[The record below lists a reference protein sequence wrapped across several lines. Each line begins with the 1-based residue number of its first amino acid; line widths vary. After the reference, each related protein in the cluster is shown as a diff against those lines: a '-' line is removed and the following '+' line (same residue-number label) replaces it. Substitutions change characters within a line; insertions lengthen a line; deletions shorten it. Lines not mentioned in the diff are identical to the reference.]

1 MSSSLESSFFRYTN
15 FKILHKILIPRGETM
30 FNFKKRQSNIKS
42 NQQPNKRILKS
53 NKKVIYLAGGCFW
66 GVENY
71 FKKLPGVYETEVGY
85 ANGKTDDTS
94 YENVAS
100 TDHAETVKV
109 CYDKSIISLEEILLH
124 YFRII
129 DPLSVNRQGN
139 DIGRQ
144 YRTGVYYEDD
154 SASAQSPNSATDFGS
169 AQSPNSTTDSA
180 SAQSFNSASDTASA
194 NDSSSA
200 SDSDSDLKIIDKI
213 FAYEEELHGP
223 IAVEKSA
230 LKNFIKAEDYHQDYL
245 DKNPGGYCHIDISLS
260 SKPLFSE
267 KYTMPSDDELIDMLD
282 NTAYNVMRKSD
293 TEAPGSSP
301 LNEEFRH
308 GIYVDKIT
316 GEPLFCSTDKFNA
329 GCGWPS
335 FSKPITTDKL
345 TEHVDTSHMM
355 VRTEVVSKNSNSH
368 LGHVFDDGPIEKG
381 GLRYCI
387 NGAALRFVPYEK
399 MDEEGYSD
407 YKIFCCE

>member
-1 MSSSLESSFFRYTN
+1 MSSSLESSFFRYTK

-42 NQQPNKRILKS
+42 NQQPNKRVLKS

-66 GVENY
+66 GVEGY

-85 ANGKTDDTS
+85 ANGKTDNTDYS
-94 YENVAS
+94 KISA

-129 DPLSVNRQGN
+129 DPLSINRQGN

-154 SASAQSPNSATDFGS
+154 FDP
-169 AQSPNSTTDSA
+169 
-180 SAQSFNSASDTASA
+180 AQSFNSASDTASA
-194 NDSSSA
+194 NDPSSA

-267 KYTMPSDDELIDMLD
+267 NYPMPSDDELMDMLD
-282 NTAYNVMRKSD
+282 NTAYNVMRKSS
-293 TEAPGSSP
+293 TEAPSSSP

-316 GEPLFCSTDKFNA
+316 GEPLFCSADKFNA

-399 MDEEGYSD
+399 MDEEGYGD

>member
-1 MSSSLESSFFRYTN
+1 MSSSLESSFFRYTK

-42 NQQPNKRILKS
+42 NQQPNKRVLKS

-66 GVENY
+66 GVEGY

-85 ANGKTDDTS
+85 ANGKTDSTDYS
-94 YENVAS
+94 KISA

-109 CYDKSIISLEEILLH
+109 CYDKSRISLEEILLH

-154 SASAQSPNSATDFGS
+154 FGS
-169 AQSPNSTTDSA
+169 AQSFNSA
-180 SAQSFNSASDTASA
+180 SDIASANDSSSASDTASA

-200 SDSDSDLKIIDKI
+200 SDSDSDPKIIDKI

-267 KYTMPSDDELIDMLD
+267 KYTMPSDD
-282 NTAYNVMRKSD
+282 
-293 TEAPGSSP
+293 
-301 LNEEFRH
+301 
-308 GIYVDKIT
+308 
-316 GEPLFCSTDKFNA
+316 
-329 GCGWPS
+329 
-335 FSKPITTDKL
+335 KL
-345 TEHVDTSHMM
+345 
-355 VRTEVVSKNSNSH
+355 R
-368 LGHVFDDGPIEKG
+368 
-381 GLRYCI
+381 
-387 NGAALRFVPYEK
+387 
-399 MDEEGYSD
+399 
-407 YKIFCCE
+407 

>member
-1 MSSSLESSFFRYTN
+1 MLN
-15 FKILHKILIPRGETM
+15 FKNQK
-30 FNFKKRQSNIKS
+30 SNQLS
-42 NQQPNKRILKS
+42 NQQPSKKVLNT

-66 GVENY
+66 GVEGY
-71 FKKLPGVYETEVGY
+71 FKKLPGIYETEVGY
-85 ANGKTDDTS
+85 ANGKTDNTDYS
-94 YENVAS
+94 KISV

-109 CYDKSIISLEEILLH
+109 CYDKSVISLEEILLH

-144 YRTGVYYEDD
+144 YRTGVYYQD
-154 SASAQSPNSATDFGS
+154 NSGS
-169 AQSPNSTTDSA
+169 ANN
-180 SAQSFNSASDTASA
+180 FNTSNAPESA
-194 NDSSSA
+194 NND
-200 SDSDSDLKIIDKI
+200 DLKIIDKI
-213 FAYEEELHGP
+213 FAYEEDLHGP

-260 SKPLFSE
+260 SKPLFNE
-267 KYTMPSDDELIDMLD
+267 RYTMPSDNKLKEILD
-282 NTAYNVMRKSD
+282 NTSYSVMRRSA
-293 TEAPGSSP
+293 TEAPGTSP
-301 LNEEFRH
+301 LNKEFRP

-316 GEPLFCSTDKFNA
+316 GEPLFCSSDKFDA

-387 NGAALRFVPYEK
+387 NGAALRFIPLEK
-399 MDEEGYSD
+399 MDEEGYGD

>member
-1 MSSSLESSFFRYTN
+1 MLN
-15 FKILHKILIPRGETM
+15 FK
-30 FNFKKRQSNIKS
+30 NQKS
-42 NQQPNKRILKS
+42 NQLSNKQPSKKVLNT

-66 GVENY
+66 GVEGY

-85 ANGKTDDTS
+85 ANGKTDNTDYS
-94 YENVAS
+94 KISV

-109 CYDKSIISLEEILLH
+109 CYDKSVISLEEILLH

-144 YRTGVYYEDD
+144 YRTGVYYVDKAD
-154 SASAQSPNSATDFGS
+154 SAKNSDTS
-169 AQSPNSTTDSA
+169 NSSDSA
-180 SAQSFNSASDTASA
+180 N
-194 NDSSSA
+194 ND
-200 SDSDSDLKIIDKI
+200 DLKIIAKI
-213 FAYEEELHGP
+213 FAYEEDLHGP

-260 SKPLFSE
+260 SKPLFNE
-267 KYTMPSDDELIDMLD
+267 KYTMPSDNKLKEILD
-282 NTAYNVMRKSD
+282 NTSYSVMRRSA
-293 TEAPGSSP
+293 TEAPGSSS
-301 LNEEFRH
+301 LNDEFRP

-316 GEPLFCSTDKFNA
+316 GEPLFCSTDKFDV

-368 LGHVFDDGPIEKG
+368 LGHVFDDGPIDKG

-387 NGAALRFVPYEK
+387 NGAALRFIPFEK
-399 MDEEGYSD
+399 MDEEGYGD
-407 YKIFCCE
+407 YKIFCLE

>member
-1 MSSSLESSFFRYTN
+1 MLN
-15 FKILHKILIPRGETM
+15 FK
-30 FNFKKRQSNIKS
+30 
-42 NQQPNKRILKS
+42 NQQPSKKVLSS

-66 GVENY
+66 GVEDY
-71 FKKLPGVYETEVGY
+71 FKKLLGVYETEVGY
-85 ANGKTDDTS
+85 ANGKTDDTD
-94 YENVAS
+94 YANVAA

-109 CYDKSIISLEEILLH
+109 CYDKSVISLKEILLH

-144 YRTGVYYEDD
+144 YRTGVYYIDDDD
-154 SASAQSPNSATDFGS
+154 S
-169 AQSPNSTTDSA
+169 
-180 SAQSFNSASDTASA
+180 
-194 NDSSSA
+194 
-200 SDSDSDLKIIDKI
+200 KIIDKV
-213 FAYEEELHGP
+213 FDYEEELHGP

-260 SKPLFSE
+260 SKSLFNE
-267 KYTMPSDDELIDMLD
+267 KYAMPSDDKLKEILD
-282 NTAYNVMRKSD
+282 QTSYNVMRKAA
-293 TEAPGSSP
+293 TEAPGTSP
-301 LNEEFRH
+301 LNNENRP

-316 GEPLFCSTDKFNA
+316 GEPLFCSSDKFDA

-335 FSKPITTDKL
+335 FSKPITSDKL
-345 TEHVDTSHMM
+345 VEHVDTSHMM
-355 VRTEVVSKNSNSH
+355 VRTEVVTKNSNSH

-387 NGAALRFVPYEK
+387 NGAALRFIPLEE
-399 MDEEGYSD
+399 MDEEDYGD

>member
-1 MSSSLESSFFRYTN
+1 MLN
-15 FKILHKILIPRGETM
+15 HK
-30 FNFKKRQSNIKS
+30 NQKS
-42 NQQPNKRILKS
+42 NHLSDQQPSKKVLS
-53 NKKVIYLAGGCFW
+53 TNKKVIYLAGGCFW
-66 GVENY
+66 GVESY
-71 FKKLPGVYETEVGY
+71 FKNLPGVYETEVGY
-85 ANGKTDDTS
+85 ANGKTIDTD
-94 YENVAS
+94 YANVAA

-109 CYDKSIISLEEILLH
+109 CYDKSRISLEEILLH

-144 YRTGVYYEDD
+144 YRTGVYYISNSD
-154 SASAQSPNSATDFGS
+154 SITSSDFANNSCSSCGSKSANNSCSSCGSIYSNGYESATDD
-169 AQSPNSTTDSA
+169 DS
-180 SAQSFNSASDTASA
+180 
-194 NDSSSA
+194 
-200 SDSDSDLKIIDKI
+200 KIIDKI
-213 FAYEEELHGP
+213 FSYEEKLHGP
-223 IAVEKSA
+223 IAVEKSI
-230 LKNFIKAEDYHQDYL
+230 LKNFIKAEEYHQDYL

-260 SKPLFSE
+260 SKPLFNE
-267 KYTMPSDDELIDMLD
+267 KYPIPSEDQLKEMLD
-282 NTAYNVMRKSD
+282 PVSYKVMRKAA
-293 TEAPGSSP
+293 TEAPGTSP
-301 LNEEFRH
+301 LNDEFRP

-316 GEPLFCSTDKFNA
+316 GEPLFCSADKFDA

-345 TEHVDTSHMM
+345 MEHVDTSHMM

-387 NGAALRFVPYEK
+387 NGAALRFIPLEK

-407 YKIFCCE
+407 YKVFCCK

>member
-1 MSSSLESSFFRYTN
+1 MLN
-15 FKILHKILIPRGETM
+15 HK
-30 FNFKKRQSNIKS
+30 NQKS
-42 NQQPNKRILKS
+42 KQLSDQQPSKKVLSS

-109 CYDKSIISLEEILLH
+109 CYDKSVISLEEILLH

-144 YRTGVYYEDD
+144 YRTGVYY
-154 SASAQSPNSATDFGS
+154 TD
-169 AQSPNSTTDSA
+169 
-180 SAQSFNSASDTASA
+180 
-194 NDSSSA
+194 
-200 SDSDSDLKIIDKI
+200 DSDSKIIDKI
-213 FAYEEELHGP
+213 FHYEEELHGP
-223 IAVEKSA
+223 IAVKKSN

-260 SKPLFSE
+260 SKPLFNE
-267 KYTMPSDDELIDMLD
+267 KYTMPSDDKLREMLD
-282 NTAYNVMRKSD
+282 QTSYNVMRNAA
-293 TEAPGSSP
+293 TEAPGSSS
-301 LNEEFRH
+301 LNDEFRP

-316 GEPLFCSTDKFNA
+316 GEPLFCSADKFDA

-368 LGHVFDDGPIEKG
+368 LGHVFDDGPIDKG

-387 NGAALRFVPYEK
+387 NGAALRFIPFEK
-399 MDEEGYSD
+399 IDEEGYGD
-407 YKIFCCE
+407 YKIFCLE

>member
-1 MSSSLESSFFRYTN
+1 MLN
-15 FKILHKILIPRGETM
+15 FKNHKSKQLSYQKPI
-30 FNFKKRQSNIKS
+30 KRV
-42 NQQPNKRILKS
+42 LKS

-66 GVENY
+66 GVEGY

-85 ANGKTDDTS
+85 ANGKTDNTDYS
-94 YENVAS
+94 KISA

-109 CYDKSIISLEEILLH
+109 CYDKSRISLEEILLH

-129 DPLSVNRQGN
+129 DPLSVNKQGN

-154 SASAQSPNSATDFGS
+154 FG
-169 AQSPNSTTDSA
+169 

-200 SDSDSDLKIIDKI
+200 SDSGSDLKIIDKI

-267 KYTMPSDDELIDMLD
+267 KYTMPSDDKLRDMLD
-282 NTAYNVMRKSD
+282 NTAYNVMRKSG
-293 TEAPGSSP
+293 TEAPGSSS
-301 LNEEFRH
+301 LNNEFRP

-316 GEPLFCSTDKFNA
+316 GEPLFCSADKFNA

-335 FSKPITTDKL
+335 FSKPITTGKL

-387 NGAALRFVPYEK
+387 NGVALRFIPYEK
-399 MDEEGYSD
+399 MDEEGYGD

>member
-1 MSSSLESSFFRYTN
+1 MLN
-15 FKILHKILIPRGETM
+15 HK
-30 FNFKKRQSNIKS
+30 NQKS
-42 NQQPNKRILKS
+42 KQLSDQQPSKKVLSS

-109 CYDKSIISLEEILLH
+109 CYDKSVISLEEILLH

-144 YRTGVYYEDD
+144 YRTGVYY
-154 SASAQSPNSATDFGS
+154 TD
-169 AQSPNSTTDSA
+169 
-180 SAQSFNSASDTASA
+180 
-194 NDSSSA
+194 
-200 SDSDSDLKIIDKI
+200 DSDSKIIDKI
-213 FAYEEELHGP
+213 FHYEEELHGP
-223 IAVEKSA
+223 IAVKKSN

-260 SKPLFSE
+260 SKPLFNE
-267 KYTMPSDDELIDMLD
+267 KCTMPSDDKLREMLD
-282 NTAYNVMRKSD
+282 QTSYNVMRNAA
-293 TEAPGSSP
+293 TEAPGSSS
-301 LNEEFRH
+301 LNDEFRP

-316 GEPLFCSTDKFNA
+316 GEPLFCSADKFDA

-335 FSKPITTDKL
+335 FSKPITTEKL
-345 TEHVDTSHMM
+345 TEHIDTSHMM

-368 LGHVFDDGPIEKG
+368 LGHVFDDGPIDKG

-387 NGAALRFVPYEK
+387 NGAALRFIPFEK
-399 MDEEGYSD
+399 MDQEGYGN
-407 YKIFCCE
+407 YKIFCLE

>member
-1 MSSSLESSFFRYTN
+1 MLN
-15 FKILHKILIPRGETM
+15 HK
-30 FNFKKRQSNIKS
+30 NQKS
-42 NQQPNKRILKS
+42 KQLSDQQPSKKVLNT

-66 GVENY
+66 GVEGY

-144 YRTGVYYEDD
+144 YRTGVYY
-154 SASAQSPNSATDFGS
+154 TD
-169 AQSPNSTTDSA
+169 
-180 SAQSFNSASDTASA
+180 
-194 NDSSSA
+194 
-200 SDSDSDLKIIDKI
+200 DSDSKIIDKI
-213 FAYEEELHGP
+213 FHYEEDLHGP

-260 SKPLFSE
+260 SKPLFNE
-267 KYTMPSDDELIDMLD
+267 KYTMPSDNKLKEILD
-282 NTAYNVMRKSD
+282 RTSYNVMRKSD
-293 TEAPGSSP
+293 TESPGSSP
-301 LNEEFRH
+301 LNNEFRP

-316 GEPLFCSTDKFNA
+316 GEPLFCSTDKFDA

-368 LGHVFDDGPIEKG
+368 LGHVFDDGPIDKG

-387 NGAALRFVPYEK
+387 NGAALRFIPFEK
-399 MDEEGYSD
+399 MDKEGYGD

>member
-1 MSSSLESSFFRYTN
+1 MLN
-15 FKILHKILIPRGETM
+15 FKNHKSKQL
-30 FNFKKRQSNIKS
+30 SD
-42 NQQPNKRILKS
+42 QQPSKKVLNF

-66 GVENY
+66 GVEGY

-85 ANGKTDDTS
+85 ANGKTDNTDYS
-94 YENVAS
+94 KISS

-109 CYDKSIISLEEILLH
+109 CYDKSVISLEEILLH

-144 YRTGVYYEDD
+144 YRTGVYYVDKSGSTNNPDTSNGSGSANNSGHKCDDD
-154 SASAQSPNSATDFGS
+154 SKT
-169 AQSPNSTTDSA
+169 
-180 SAQSFNSASDTASA
+180 
-194 NDSSSA
+194 
-200 SDSDSDLKIIDKI
+200 IDKI
-213 FAYEEELHGP
+213 FSYEEKLHGP

-260 SKPLFSE
+260 SKPLFNEEYPLPSE
-267 KYTMPSDDELIDMLD
+267 DKLREILD
-282 NTAYNVMRKSD
+282 RTSYNVMRNAS
-293 TEAPGSSP
+293 TEAPGTSP
-301 LNEEFRH
+301 LNNEFRP

-316 GEPLFCSTDKFNA
+316 GEPLFCSADKFDA

-335 FSKPITTDKL
+335 FSKPITTEKL
-345 TEHVDTSHMM
+345 TEHIDTSHMM

-368 LGHVFDDGPIEKG
+368 LGHVFDDGPIDKG

-387 NGAALRFVPYEK
+387 NGVALRFIPFEK
-399 MDEEGYSD
+399 MDEEGYGD
-407 YKIFCCE
+407 YKIFCLE

>member
-1 MSSSLESSFFRYTN
+1 MILRGEIMLN
-15 FKILHKILIPRGETM
+15 FKNQKSILL
-30 FNFKKRQSNIKS
+30 SD
-42 NQQPNKRILKS
+42 QQPSKKVLSS

-66 GVENY
+66 GVEGY

-85 ANGKTDDTS
+85 ANGKTDDTD
-94 YENVAS
+94 YANVAA

-109 CYDKSIISLEEILLH
+109 CYDKSRISLEEILSH

-144 YRTGVYYEDD
+144 YRTGVYYIDDDD
-154 SASAQSPNSATDFGS
+154 S
-169 AQSPNSTTDSA
+169 
-180 SAQSFNSASDTASA
+180 
-194 NDSSSA
+194 
-200 SDSDSDLKIIDKI
+200 KIIDKV
-213 FAYEEELHGP
+213 FNYEKKLHGP

-230 LKNFIKAEDYHQDYL
+230 LKNFINAEDYHQDYL
-245 DKNPGGYCHIDISLS
+245 DKNPGGYCHIDLSLS
-260 SKPLFSE
+260 SKPLFDE
-267 KYTMPSDDELIDMLD
+267 KYAMPSDDKLKEILD
-282 NTAYNVMRKSD
+282 QTSYNVMRKSA
-293 TEAPGSSP
+293 TEAPGTSP
-301 LNEEFRH
+301 LNNENRP

-316 GEPLFCSTDKFNA
+316 GEPLFCSSDKFDA

-335 FSKPITTDKL
+335 FSKPITSDKL
-345 TEHVDTSHMM
+345 VEQVDTSHMM
-355 VRTEVVSKNSNSH
+355 VRTEVVTKNSNSH

-387 NGAALRFVPYEK
+387 NGTALRFIPLEK
-399 MDEEGYSD
+399 MDEEGYGD

>member
-1 MSSSLESSFFRYTN
+1 MLN
-15 FKILHKILIPRGETM
+15 FKNHKSKQL
-30 FNFKKRQSNIKS
+30 SD
-42 NQQPNKRILKS
+42 QQPSKKVLNF

-66 GVENY
+66 GVEGY

-85 ANGKTDDTS
+85 ANGKTDDTD
-94 YENVAS
+94 YANVAA

-109 CYDKSIISLEEILLH
+109 CYDKSVISLEEILLH

-144 YRTGVYYEDD
+144 YRTGVYY
-154 SASAQSPNSATDFGS
+154 TD
-169 AQSPNSTTDSA
+169 
-180 SAQSFNSASDTASA
+180 
-194 NDSSSA
+194 
-200 SDSDSDLKIIDKI
+200 DSDSKIIDKI
-213 FAYEEELHGP
+213 FAYEEGLHGP

-245 DKNPGGYCHIDISLS
+245 GKNPGGYCHIDISLS
-260 SKPLFSE
+260 SKPLFNKE
-267 KYTMPSDDELIDMLD
+267 YTMPSDDKLKEILD
-282 NTAYNVMRKSD
+282 RTSYNVMRKSD
-293 TEAPGSSP
+293 TESSGSSP
-301 LNEEFRH
+301 LNNEFRP

-316 GEPLFCSTDKFNA
+316 GEPLFCSTDKFDA

-335 FSKPITTDKL
+335 FSKPITTGKL

-355 VRTEVVSKNSNSH
+355 VRTEVVSKNSDSH
-368 LGHVFDDGPIEKG
+368 LGHVFDDGPIEQG

-387 NGAALRFVPYEK
+387 NGAALRFIPFEK
-399 MDEEGYSD
+399 MDKEGYGD

>member
-1 MSSSLESSFFRYTN
+1 MSSSLESSFFRYTK

-42 NQQPNKRILKS
+42 NQQPNKRVLKS

-66 GVENY
+66 GVEGY

-85 ANGKTDDTS
+85 ANGKTDNTDYS
-94 YENVAS
+94 KISA

-129 DPLSVNRQGN
+129 DPLSINRQGN

-154 SASAQSPNSATDFGS
+154 FDP
-169 AQSPNSTTDSA
+169 
-180 SAQSFNSASDTASA
+180 AQSFNSASDTASA
-194 NDSSSA
+194 NDPSSA

-399 MDEEGYSD
+399 MDEEGYGD

>member
-1 MSSSLESSFFRYTN
+1 MLN
-15 FKILHKILIPRGETM
+15 FK
-30 FNFKKRQSNIKS
+30 NQKS
-42 NQQPNKRILKS
+42 KLLSDQQPSKKVLSS

-66 GVENY
+66 GVEGY

-85 ANGKTDDTS
+85 ANGKTDDTD
-94 YENVAS
+94 YANVAA

-109 CYDKSIISLEEILLH
+109 CYDKSVISLKEILLH

-144 YRTGVYYEDD
+144 YRTGVYYIDD
-154 SASAQSPNSATDFGS
+154 
-169 AQSPNSTTDSA
+169 
-180 SAQSFNSASDTASA
+180 
-194 NDSSSA
+194 NDS
-200 SDSDSDLKIIDKI
+200 KIIDKV
-213 FAYEEELHGP
+213 FDYEEELHGP

-245 DKNPGGYCHIDISLS
+245 DKNPAGYCHIDLSLS
-260 SKPLFSE
+260 SKPLFDE
-267 KYTMPSDDELIDMLD
+267 KYAMPSDDRLKEILD
-282 NTAYNVMRKSD
+282 QTSYNVMRKAS
-293 TEAPGSSP
+293 TEAPGTSP
-301 LNEEFRH
+301 LNNENRP

-316 GEPLFCSTDKFNA
+316 GEPLFCSSDKFDA

-335 FSKPITTDKL
+335 FSKPITSDKL
-345 TEHVDTSHMM
+345 VEHVDTSHMM
-355 VRTEVVSKNSNSH
+355 VRTEVVTKNSNSH

-387 NGAALRFVPYEK
+387 NGAALNFIPLEK
-399 MDEEGYSD
+399 MDEEGYGD

>member
-1 MSSSLESSFFRYTN
+1 MLN
-15 FKILHKILIPRGETM
+15 FKNHKSKQLSDQKPS
-30 FNFKKRQSNIKS
+30 KKVLS
-42 NQQPNKRILKS
+42 S

-66 GVENY
+66 GVEGY
-71 FKKLPGVYETEVGY
+71 FKKLHGVYETEVGY
-85 ANGKTDDTS
+85 ANGKTDNTD
-94 YENVAS
+94 YANVAA
-100 TDHAETVKV
+100 TDHAETVRV
-109 CYDKSIISLEEILLH
+109 CYDKSVISLEEILLH

-144 YRTGVYYEDD
+144 YRTGVYY
-154 SASAQSPNSATDFGS
+154 TD
-169 AQSPNSTTDSA
+169 
-180 SAQSFNSASDTASA
+180 
-194 NDSSSA
+194 
-200 SDSDSDLKIIDKI
+200 DSDSKIIDKI
-213 FAYEEELHGP
+213 FHYEEELHGP
-223 IAVEKSA
+223 IAVKKST

-260 SKPLFSE
+260 SKPLFNEEYPLPSE
-267 KYTMPSDDELIDMLD
+267 DKLREILD
-282 NTAYNVMRKSD
+282 RTSYNVMRKAT
-293 TEAPGSSP
+293 TEAPGTSP
-301 LNEEFRH
+301 LNDEFRP

-316 GEPLFCSTDKFNA
+316 GEPLFCSTDKFDA

-368 LGHVFDDGPIEKG
+368 LGHVFDDGPIDKG

-387 NGAALRFVPYEK
+387 NGAALRFIPFEK
-399 MDEEGYSD
+399 MDEEGYGD
-407 YKIFCCE
+407 YKIFCLE

>member
-1 MSSSLESSFFRYTN
+1 MLN
-15 FKILHKILIPRGETM
+15 HKNQKSKQLSDQKPS
-30 FNFKKRQSNIKS
+30 KKVLS
-42 NQQPNKRILKS
+42 S

-66 GVENY
+66 GVEGY
-71 FKKLPGVYETEVGY
+71 FKKLHGVYETEVGY

-129 DPLSVNRQGN
+129 DPLSINRQGN

-144 YRTGVYYEDD
+144 YRTGVYYVDKAD
-154 SASAQSPNSATDFGS
+154 SAKNSDTS
-169 AQSPNSTTDSA
+169 NSSDSA
-180 SAQSFNSASDTASA
+180 N
-194 NDSSSA
+194 ND
-200 SDSDSDLKIIDKI
+200 DLKIIAKI
-213 FAYEEELHGP
+213 FAYEEDLHGP

-260 SKPLFSE
+260 SKPLFNE
-267 KYTMPSDDELIDMLD
+267 KYTMPSDNKLKEILD
-282 NTAYNVMRKSD
+282 NTSYSVMRRSA
-293 TEAPGSSP
+293 TEAPGSSSF
-301 LNEEFRH
+301 NDEFRP

-316 GEPLFCSTDKFNA
+316 GEPLFCSSDKFNA

-387 NGAALRFVPYEK
+387 NGAALRFIPFEK
-399 MDEEGYSD
+399 MDKEGYGD
-407 YKIFCCE
+407 YKIFCIE

>member
-1 MSSSLESSFFRYTN
+1 MLN
-15 FKILHKILIPRGETM
+15 HKNQKSKQLSDQKPS
-30 FNFKKRQSNIKS
+30 KKVLS
-42 NQQPNKRILKS
+42 S

-66 GVENY
+66 GVEGY
-71 FKKLPGVYETEVGY
+71 FKKLHGVYETEVGY
-85 ANGKTDDTS
+85 ANGKTDNTD
-94 YENVAS
+94 YANVAA
-100 TDHAETVKV
+100 TDHAETVRV
-109 CYDKSIISLEEILLH
+109 CYDKSVISLEEILLH

-144 YRTGVYYEDD
+144 YRTGVYY
-154 SASAQSPNSATDFGS
+154 TD
-169 AQSPNSTTDSA
+169 
-180 SAQSFNSASDTASA
+180 
-194 NDSSSA
+194 
-200 SDSDSDLKIIDKI
+200 DSDSKIIDKI
-213 FAYEEELHGP
+213 FHYEEELHGP

-260 SKPLFSE
+260 SKPLFNE
-267 KYTMPSDDELIDMLD
+267 KYTMPSDNKLKEILD
-282 NTAYNVMRKSD
+282 NTSYSVMRRSA
-293 TEAPGSSP
+293 TEAPGSSSF
-301 LNEEFRH
+301 NDEFRP

-316 GEPLFCSTDKFNA
+316 GEPLFCSSDKFNA

-387 NGAALRFVPYEK
+387 NGAALRFIPFEK
-399 MDEEGYSD
+399 MDKEGYGD
-407 YKIFCCE
+407 YKIFCIE

>member
-1 MSSSLESSFFRYTN
+1 MLN
-15 FKILHKILIPRGETM
+15 FKNHKSKQLSDQKPS
-30 FNFKKRQSNIKS
+30 KKVLS
-42 NQQPNKRILKS
+42 S

-66 GVENY
+66 GVEGY
-71 FKKLPGVYETEVGY
+71 FKKLHGVYETEVGY
-85 ANGKTDDTS
+85 ANGKTDNTD
-94 YENVAS
+94 YANVAA
-100 TDHAETVKV
+100 TDHAETVRV
-109 CYDKSIISLEEILLH
+109 CYDKSVISLEEILLH

-129 DPLSVNRQGN
+129 DPLSVNKQGN

-154 SASAQSPNSATDFGS
+154 FG
-169 AQSPNSTTDSA
+169 A
-180 SAQSFNSASDTASA
+180 AQSFNSASDTASA

-200 SDSDSDLKIIDKI
+200 SDSDFDPKIIDKI
-213 FAYEEELHGP
+213 FAYEEDLHGP

-260 SKPLFSE
+260 SKPLFNE
-267 KYTMPSDDELIDMLD
+267 KYTMPSDDKLRQILD
-282 NTAYNVMRKSD
+282 RTSYNVMRKSD

-301 LNEEFRH
+301 LNNEFRP

-316 GEPLFCSTDKFNA
+316 GEPLFCSADKFDA

-368 LGHVFDDGPIEKG
+368 LGHVFDDGPIDKG

-387 NGAALRFVPYEK
+387 NGAALRFIPFEK
-399 MDEEGYSD
+399 MDEEGYGD
-407 YKIFCCE
+407 YKIFCLE

>member
-1 MSSSLESSFFRYTN
+1 MILRGEIMLN
-15 FKILHKILIPRGETM
+15 FKNQKSILL
-30 FNFKKRQSNIKS
+30 SD
-42 NQQPNKRILKS
+42 QQPSKKVLSS

-66 GVENY
+66 GVEGY

-85 ANGKTDDTS
+85 ANGKTDDTD
-94 YENVAS
+94 YANVAA

-109 CYDKSIISLEEILLH
+109 CYDKSRISLEEILLH

-144 YRTGVYYEDD
+144 YRTGVYYIDDDD
-154 SASAQSPNSATDFGS
+154 S
-169 AQSPNSTTDSA
+169 
-180 SAQSFNSASDTASA
+180 
-194 NDSSSA
+194 
-200 SDSDSDLKIIDKI
+200 KIIDKV
-213 FAYEEELHGP
+213 FNYEKKLHGP

-230 LKNFIKAEDYHQDYL
+230 LKNFINAEDYHQDYL

-260 SKPLFSE
+260 SKPLFDE
-267 KYTMPSDDELIDMLD
+267 KYAMPSDDKLKEILD
-282 NTAYNVMRKSD
+282 QTSYNVMRKSA
-293 TEAPGSSP
+293 TEAPGTSS
-301 LNEEFRH
+301 LNNEFRP

-316 GEPLFCSTDKFNA
+316 GEPLFCSSDKFDA

-335 FSKPITTDKL
+335 FSKPITSDKL
-345 TEHVDTSHMM
+345 VEQVDTSHMM
-355 VRTEVVSKNSNSH
+355 VRTEVVTKNSNSH

-387 NGAALRFVPYEK
+387 NGTALRFIPLEK
-399 MDEEGYSD
+399 MDEEGYGD

>member
-1 MSSSLESSFFRYTN
+1 MLN
-15 FKILHKILIPRGETM
+15 FK
-30 FNFKKRQSNIKS
+30 
-42 NQQPNKRILKS
+42 NQQPSKKVLS
-53 NKKVIYLAGGCFW
+53 TNKKVIYLAGGCFW
-66 GVENY
+66 GVEGY

-85 ANGKTDDTS
+85 ANGKTDDTD
-94 YENVAS
+94 YANVAA

-109 CYDKSIISLEEILLH
+109 CYDKSKISLEEILLH

-144 YRTGVYYEDD
+144 YRTGVYYIDD
-154 SASAQSPNSATDFGS
+154 
-169 AQSPNSTTDSA
+169 
-180 SAQSFNSASDTASA
+180 
-194 NDSSSA
+194 NDS
-200 SDSDSDLKIIDKI
+200 KIIDKV
-213 FAYEEELHGP
+213 FDYEEELHGP

-260 SKPLFSE
+260 SKSLFNE
-267 KYTMPSDDELIDMLD
+267 KYAMPSDDKLKEILD
-282 NTAYNVMRKSD
+282 QTSYNVMRKAA
-293 TEAPGSSP
+293 TEAPGTSP
-301 LNEEFRH
+301 LNNENRP

-316 GEPLFCSTDKFNA
+316 GEPLFCSSDKFDA

-335 FSKPITTDKL
+335 FSKPITSDKL
-345 TEHVDTSHMM
+345 VEHVDTSHMM
-355 VRTEVVSKNSNSH
+355 VRTEVVTKNSNSH

-387 NGAALRFVPYEK
+387 NGAALRFIPLEE
-399 MDEEGYSD
+399 MDEEDYGD

>member
-1 MSSSLESSFFRYTN
+1 MSSSLESSFFRYTK
-15 FKILHKILIPRGETM
+15 FKILHKIIIPRGETM
-30 FNFKKRQSNIKS
+30 FNLKKRQSSIKS

-109 CYDKSIISLEEILLH
+109 CCDKSIISLKEILLH

-129 DPLSVNRQGN
+129 DPLSINRQGN

-154 SASAQSPNSATDFGS
+154 FGSAQSPNSATD
-169 AQSPNSTTDSA
+169 SA
-180 SAQSFNSASDTASA
+180 SAQSFNSASDIASANDSSSASDTASA

-200 SDSDSDLKIIDKI
+200 SDSGSDLKIIDKI

-267 KYTMPSDDELIDMLD
+267 KYTMPSDDELMGMLD

-399 MDEEGYSD
+399 MDEEGYGD

>member
-1 MSSSLESSFFRYTN
+1 MSSSLESSFFRYTK

-42 NQQPNKRILKS
+42 NQQPNKRVLKS

-66 GVENY
+66 GVEGY

-85 ANGKTDDTS
+85 ANGKTD
-94 YENVAS
+94 N
-100 TDHAETVKV
+100 TDYSKISATEHAETVKV
-109 CYDKSIISLEEILLH
+109 CYDKSRISLEEILLH

-129 DPLSVNRQGN
+129 DPLSVNKQGN

-154 SASAQSPNSATDFGS
+154 FDP
-169 AQSPNSTTDSA
+169 
-180 SAQSFNSASDTASA
+180 AQSFSSASDIASA

-200 SDSDSDLKIIDKI
+200 SDSDSDFKIIDKI

-267 KYTMPSDDELIDMLD
+267 KYTMPSDDELMGMLD

>member
-1 MSSSLESSFFRYTN
+1 MLN
-15 FKILHKILIPRGETM
+15 HK
-30 FNFKKRQSNIKS
+30 NQKS
-42 NQQPNKRILKS
+42 KQLSDQQPSKKVLSS

-66 GVENY
+66 GVEGY
-71 FKKLPGVYETEVGY
+71 FKKLHGVYETEVGY
-85 ANGKTDDTS
+85 ANGKTDNTDYS
-94 YENVAS
+94 KISV

-109 CYDKSIISLEEILLH
+109 CYDKSVISLEEILLH

-144 YRTGVYYEDD
+144 YRTGVYY
-154 SASAQSPNSATDFGS
+154 TD
-169 AQSPNSTTDSA
+169 
-180 SAQSFNSASDTASA
+180 
-194 NDSSSA
+194 
-200 SDSDSDLKIIDKI
+200 DSDSKIIDKI
-213 FAYEEELHGP
+213 FHYEEELHGP
-223 IAVEKSA
+223 IAVKKST

-260 SKPLFSE
+260 SKPLFNEEYPLPSE
-267 KYTMPSDDELIDMLD
+267 DKLREILD
-282 NTAYNVMRKSD
+282 RTSYNVMRKAT
-293 TEAPGSSP
+293 TEAPGTSP
-301 LNEEFRH
+301 LNNEFRP

-316 GEPLFCSTDKFNA
+316 GEPLFCSADKFDA

-368 LGHVFDDGPIEKG
+368 LGHVFDDGPIDKG

-387 NGAALRFVPYEK
+387 NGAALRFIPFEK
-399 MDEEGYSD
+399 MDEEGYGD
-407 YKIFCCE
+407 YKIFCLE

>member
-1 MSSSLESSFFRYTN
+1 MSSSLESSFFRYTK

-42 NQQPNKRILKS
+42 NQQPNKRVLKS

-66 GVENY
+66 GVEGY

-85 ANGKTDDTS
+85 ANGKTD
-94 YENVAS
+94 N
-100 TDHAETVKV
+100 TDYSKISATEHAETVKV
-109 CYDKSIISLEEILLH
+109 CYDKSRISLEEILLH

-154 SASAQSPNSATDFGS
+154 FDPAKSFNSASDI
-169 AQSPNSTTDSA
+169 A
-180 SAQSFNSASDTASA
+180 SANDSSSASDTASA
-194 NDSSSA
+194 NDSSSG
-200 SDSDSDLKIIDKI
+200 SDSGSDLKIIDKI

-282 NTAYNVMRKSD
+282 NTAYNVMRKSS
-293 TEAPGSSP
+293 TEAPSSSP

-316 GEPLFCSTDKFNA
+316 GEPLFCSVDKFNA

>member
-42 NQQPNKRILKS
+42 NQQPNKRVLKS

-66 GVENY
+66 GVEGY

-85 ANGKTDDTS
+85 ANGKTDNTDYS
-94 YENVAS
+94 KISA

-109 CYDKSIISLEEILLH
+109 CYDKSRISLEEILLH

-129 DPLSVNRQGN
+129 DPLSVNKQGN

-154 SASAQSPNSATDFGS
+154 FYPAHSL
-169 AQSPNSTTDSA
+169 
-180 SAQSFNSASDTASA
+180 NSASDIASA
-194 NDSSSA
+194 NDPSSA

-399 MDEEGYSD
+399 MDEEGYGD